1 MINEANKVDSEGT
14 DSDDNDYF
22 KYYIDKSTKSKYQVK
37 SPYLNVFCE
46 KSLYFFSMEN
56 CFRKFCARIVSNPRF
71 ELLIGWIIIFSSMK
85 LMIDTYVDLDQVNLT
100 VQVLDYIDIVFN
112 IIFTFE
118 LLVKV
123 IRNGLIVDEG
133 SYLKDSWHVLDSI
146 IVTLSLV
153 DMLLSGADLGFI
165 KILRLFRILR
175 TLRFVSSNKNMKI
188 VVSSLFRSLN
198 AILNVFI
205 VILMAWIMFGIL
217 GMSFFAD
224 KLGYCFKEGLDYYKI
239 SKDMCAT
246 PEIGGV

>member
-1 MINEANKVDSEGT
+1 MESEDL

-22 KYYIDKSTKSKYQVK
+22 KYYIDKKTNSANKVK
-37 SPYLNVFCE
+37 SPYVGVYCE
-46 KSLYFFSMEN
+46 RSLYFLTMDN
-56 CFRKFCARIVSNPRF
+56 CLRKFCAKIVSNKRF
-71 ELLIGWIIIFSSMK
+71 ESLVGWVIIFSSMK
-85 LMIDTYVDLDQVNLT
+85 LMVDTYVNLDEVNLT
-100 VQVLDYIDIVFN
+100 VKILDYIDIIFN

-118 LLVKV
+118 LVVKV

-133 SYLKDSWHVLDSI
+133 SYLKDSWHVLDSV

-153 DMLLSGADLGFI
+153 DMLLSGANLGFI

-175 TLRFVSSNKNMKI
+175 TLRFVSSNKNMQI
-188 VVSSLFRSLN
+188 VVTSLFRSLN

-224 KLGYCFKEGLDYYKI
+224 KLGYCYKEGLDYYKI
-239 SKDMCAT
+239 SKDMCAS
-246 PEIGGV
+246 PEIGGT